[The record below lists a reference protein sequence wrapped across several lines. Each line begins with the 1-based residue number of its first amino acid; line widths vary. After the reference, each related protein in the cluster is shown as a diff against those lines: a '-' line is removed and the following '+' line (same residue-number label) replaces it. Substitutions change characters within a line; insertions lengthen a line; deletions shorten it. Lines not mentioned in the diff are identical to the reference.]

1 MAAYTSIS
9 ALLEHLGGTLGGT
22 GWQVVDQRRIDAFA
36 EVTGDRQWIHVDRE
50 RARTESPYGTTVA
63 HGALTLAL
71 GVAFLTELLDIGG
84 VRLVV
89 NGGLNKVRFR
99 APVLVDSRVRG
110 TATLV
115 EARTL
120 TGGARIVVRV
130 TVEIE
135 GESKPACVADQ
146 VLVLY
151 E

>member
-1 MAAYTSIS
+1 MPAYESIR
-9 ALLEHLGGTLGGT
+9 ALLEHLGATLGPT
-22 GWQVVDQRRIDAFA
+22 GWQLVDQRRITAFA
-36 EVTGDRQWIHVDRE
+36 EVTGDRQWIHVDEE
-50 RARTESPYGTTVA
+50 RARTESPYGSTVA
-63 HGALTLAL
+63 HGAFTLAL
-71 GVAFLTELLDIGG
+71 CAAFLTELLDIEG

-99 APVLVDSRVRG
+99 APVPAGARVRG

-115 EARTL
+115 EAREL
-120 TGGARIVVRV
+120 AGGARIVVRV

-135 GESKPACVADQ
+135 GESRPACIADQ